1 MFSLSDKVPEYLLA
15 KSQLVWSVTF
25 ATLFS
30 LVFLLVS
37 VPFSHNAWFKLGT
50 SEAFGFTVAFILIAL
65 GLIIL
70 SKTVM
75 FRVKGKFEMLMS
87 HYVIWNVLEI
97 IIVCVLYTLFT
108 YIADDSGK
116 IEVEGISMTNV
127 FFNSLVYCTV
137 SLGVPYIFSGMYF
150 AINDKNNTIRLMNF
164 GNVVSDETLSPVD
177 EKKITLFD
185 NNGILKLSVSSSNL
199 YYIESDDN
207 YIKVWFKDSKGVL
220 KQYMLRC
227 RLKTV
232 EESFQDS
239 DLLRCHRK
247 YIVNMTHVKILSK
260 EKDGYILELDDENIT
275 PIPVTKTYEESI
287 IGRFNSSR

>member
-1 MFSLSDKVPEYLLA
+1 MFSLGDKVPDYLLG
-15 KSQLVWSVTF
+15 KSQLVWNVTF
-25 ATLFS
+25 AALFS

-50 SEAFGFTVAFILIAL
+50 SVAFGFTVTFFMIAL
-65 GLIIL
+65 AVVII

-75 FRVKGKFEMLMS
+75 YKLKGRLEMLMS
-87 HYVIWNVLEI
+87 HYVIWNVVEI
-97 IIVCVLYTLFT
+97 IMVCALYTAFT
-108 YIADDSGK
+108 YFADRSGR
-116 IEVEGISMTNV
+116 IMLDGISLVNV
-127 FFNSLVYCTV
+127 FFNSLVYCAV

-150 AINDKNNTIRLMNF
+150 AINDKDNTIRLMNF
-164 GNVVSDETLSPVD
+164 GNVVSDEAISPVD

-207 YIKVWFKDSKGVL
+207 YIKVWYKDSKGLL

-239 DLLRCHRK
+239 DLMRCHRK
-247 YIVNMTHVKILSK
+247 YIVNMAHVKILSK
-260 EKDGYILELDDENIT
+260 EKDGYLLELDADKID
-275 PIPVTKTYEESI
+275 PIPVTKTYEESV
-287 IGRFNSSR
+287 IGRFNSR

>member
-1 MFSLSDKVPEYLLA
+1 MFSLSDKVPDYLLG
-15 KSQLVWSVTF
+15 KSQLVWNVTF
-25 ATLFS
+25 AALFS

-50 SEAFGFTVAFILIAL
+50 SVAFGFTVAFFMIAL
-65 GLIIL
+65 AVVII

-75 FRVKGKFEMLMS
+75 YKLKGRFEMLMS
-87 HYVIWNVLEI
+87 QYVIWNVVEI
-97 IIVCVLYTLFT
+97 IMVCALYTAFT
-108 YIADDSGK
+108 YFADRSGR
-116 IEVEGISMTNV
+116 IMLDGISLVNV
-127 FFNSLVYCTV
+127 FFNSLVYCAV

-150 AINDKNNTIRLMNF
+150 AINDKDNTIRLMNF
-164 GNVVSDETLSPVD
+164 GNVVSDEAISPVD

-207 YIKVWFKDSKGVL
+207 YIKVWYKDSKGLL

-239 DLLRCHRK
+239 DLMRCHRK
-247 YIVNMTHVKILSK
+247 YIVNMAHVKILSK
-260 EKDGYILELDDENIT
+260 EKDGYLLELDADKID
-275 PIPVTKTYEESI
+275 PIPVTKTYEESV
-287 IGRFNSSR
+287 IGRFNSR

>member
-1 MFSLSDKVPEYLLA
+1 MFSLGDKVPDYLLG

-25 ATLFS
+25 AALFS

-50 SEAFGFTVAFILIAL
+50 SVAFGFTVAFFMIAL
-65 GLIIL
+65 AVVII
-70 SKTVM
+70 SKAVM
-75 FRVKGKFEMLMS
+75 YRIKGRFEMLMS
-87 HYVIWNVLEI
+87 HYVIWNVTEVI
-97 IIVCVLYTLFT
+97 TVCALYTFFT
-108 YIADDSGK
+108 FIADRSGR
-116 IEVEGISMTNV
+116 IMLDGISLVNV
-127 FFNSLVYCTV
+127 FFNSLVYCVV
-137 SLGVPYIFSGMYF
+137 SLGVPYIFSAMYF
-150 AINDKNNTIRLMNF
+150 AINDKDNTIRLMNF
-164 GNVVSDETLSPVD
+164 GNVVSDEAISPAD

-207 YIKVWFKDSKGVL
+207 YIKVWYKDSKGML

-232 EESFQDS
+232 EESFQGS

-247 YIVNMTHVKILSK
+247 YIVNMAHVKILSK
-260 EKDGYILELDDENIT
+260 ERDGYFLELDAENID
-275 PIPVTKTYEESI
+275 PIPVTKTYEDSV
-287 IGRFNSSR
+287 IGRFNSR